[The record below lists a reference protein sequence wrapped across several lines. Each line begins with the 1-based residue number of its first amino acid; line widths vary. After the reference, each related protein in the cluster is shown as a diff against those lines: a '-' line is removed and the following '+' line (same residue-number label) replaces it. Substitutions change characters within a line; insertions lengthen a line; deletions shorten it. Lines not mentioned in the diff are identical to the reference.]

1 MTWPLAR
8 GQVIRANIGLD
19 EPKLLLV
26 VSNNRRNRRLPQV
39 LAVRL
44 TTSPMPEIPS
54 IIELSEGEPFAGRVV
69 CDDIVEVYEDEV
81 LAVMGGLRPT
91 TMQLV
96 NQGLMAALGIDR

>member
-1 MTWPLAR
+1 MMWPLAR

-26 VSNNRRNRRLPQV
+26 VSNNRRNRWLRQV

-44 TTSPMPEIPS
+44 TTTPKPEIPS
-54 IIELSEGEPFAGRVV
+54 IVELSEGEPFADRVV

-96 NQGLMAALGIDR
+96 SQGLMAALGIDR